1 MVEKIS
7 NENDFEQLLEY
18 LESQTKIS
26 KDVTTKKKIE
36 IKKKEVSE
44 QTQKIIQQATIE
56 DFKELIPKD
65 KTKGTSGFNVEHF
78 ENLMRAKLIDE
89 YKKIQGYERPYI
101 SVSEIISCIRQAYY
115 SRQKYEIDIKK
126 QFFFPYVYLMRKLGD
141 ELHQMVTE
149 LYVFDEVEKTII
161 SEKYKVKGRVDAI
174 RSEYIYEL
182 KTVDEQKNV
191 ITYVPEHYYQ
201 GLVYSYILNTE
212 YNYNIKTITIVYIP
226 RSPRRLFP
234 FDIPIDN
241 GIAENIL
248 KRATILQKCL
258 SSAVVPETLGATKE
272 TCNFC
277 AYKKFCDAVPKQDD
291 VLKKPKVEV
300 KDEGRTA
307 FLL

>member
-1 MVEKIS
+1 MMVEKIS
-7 NENDFEQLLEY
+7 NENDFEQLLQY
-18 LESQTKIS
+18 LETQTKIS
-26 KDVTTKKKIE
+26 KDLTTKKKIE
-36 IKKKEVSE
+36 TKKKEVAQ

-56 DFKELIPKD
+56 DFKELIPKS
-65 KTKGTSGFNVEHF
+65 KGTTGFDVEHF

-101 SVSEIISCIRQAYY
+101 SVSEIISCIRQSYY
-115 SRQKYEIDIKK
+115 SRQKYEVDIKK
-126 QFFFPYVYLMRKLGD
+126 QFQFPYVYLMRKLGD
-141 ELHQMVTE
+141 ELHRMVTE
-149 LYVFDEVEKTII
+149 LYVFDEVEKTVV

-182 KTVDEQKNV
+182 KSVDEQKNV
-191 ITYVPEHYYQ
+191 VTYVPEHYYQ

-212 YNYNIKTITIVYIP
+212 YNYNIKTITIIYIP

-234 FDIPIDN
+234 FDIPVDN

-258 SSAVVPETLGATKE
+258 VSAVVPEALGATKE

-277 AYKKFCDAVPKQDD
+277 AYKKFCDAVPKLIED
-291 VLKKPKVEV
+291 VKKSTVEV
-300 KDEGRTA
+300 KDEGKTA